1 MQASGITV
9 SANKVGFIL
18 LVLFFRVVLDCSYAF
33 FVSDIFAY
41 DGYGFEFDLSSYVLS
56 WGIYVIS
63 IGMLSDRLKNV
74 GHYFYVTA
82 VLSVVAPLSTICGLD
97 ASRPFF
103 PLIVTVL
110 ALYWVFFLSNT
121 PLVSFR
127 RLPVVK
133 QGRSFAIVISILFVV
148 FLVFWFSISGAKVN
162 FDLSKVYEY
171 REANA
176 ELAAQ
181 GILAYTNNW
190 TFQVFSIYLI
200 CFALYFRRYLIF
212 CMLVIVQ
219 GFFFGVSAHK
229 SVLFLPLLV
238 VSVWFYFR
246 RSDSLL
252 IIPAAFVFL
261 ILLSMFTFLVFD
273 DLWLTSLLSR
283 RVFFMPAS
291 LSFAYFEFFSTN
303 AHAYWA
309 NSVMSGFFVYPYG
322 DVGIPYVIGDYLGY
336 PQMGANNGFV
346 SSGFAHAGTFGVFFY
361 ATLIGLLL
369 RVINDISQG
378 LMPVWVAV
386 AISVVPLRSLL
397 ISSDLFTVMLTHG
410 FAVAICLIYLSRQ
423 RAPTLT

>member
-1 MQASGITV
+1 MRTTGISI
-9 SANKVGFIL
+9 SANKIGFIL
-18 LVLFFRVVLDCSYAF
+18 AVLLFRGVLDWSYAF
-33 FVSDIFAY
+33 FVSDIFGY
-41 DGYGFEFDLSSYVLS
+41 DGYGFKFDLGAYLSS
-56 WGIYVIS
+56 WIIYVVS
-63 IGMLSDRLKNV
+63 MGMLSDRVKNV

-82 VLSVVAPLSTICGLD
+82 VLSVIAPLSSMCGLD
-97 ASRPFF
+97 SDRPFF
-103 PLIVTVL
+103 PLIITVL
-110 ALYWVFFLSNT
+110 ALYWVYFLASV

-127 RLPVVK
+127 KLPVVK
-133 QGRSFAIVISILFVV
+133 QGRKLAIVISILFVV
-148 FLVFWFSISGAKVN
+148 FLIFWFSASGAKAN
-162 FDLSKVYEY
+162 FDISKVYEY

-176 ELAAQ
+176 KLAAQ
-181 GILAYTNNW
+181 GVLAYTNNW

-200 CFALYFRRYLIF
+200 CFALYFRRYFIL
-212 CMLVIVQ
+212 CLLVAVQ
-219 GFFFGVSAHK
+219 VFFFAVSAHK

-238 VSVWFYFR
+238 ISVWFYFR

-261 ILLSMFTFLVFD
+261 ILLSMFTFVAFD

-291 LSFAYFEFFSTN
+291 LSFAYFEFFSTH
-303 AHAYWA
+303 AHTLWA
-309 NSVMSGFFVYPYG
+309 NSIMSGLFVYPYG

-346 SSGFAHAGTFGVFFY
+346 SSGFAHAGVLGVFFY

-378 LMPVWVAV
+378 FMPVWVAV

-423 RAPTLT
+423 RAPALT

>member
-1 MQASGITV
+1 MQAAGITI
-9 SANKVGFIL
+9 SANKFGFVM
-18 LVLFFRVVLDCSYAF
+18 LVLLFRVVLDCSYAF
-33 FVSDIFAY
+33 FVSDIFGY
-41 DGYGFEFDLSSYVLS
+41 DGYGFQFDLSSYVLS
-56 WGIYVIS
+56 WVVYIVS
-63 IGMLSDRLKNV
+63 TGMLSDRLRNV

-82 VLSVVAPLSTICGLD
+82 VLSVVAPLSAMCGLD

-121 PLVSFR
+121 PLVSFKN
-127 RLPVVK
+127 LPLVK
-133 QGRSFAIVISILFVV
+133 HGRGLAIVISLLFVG
-148 FLVFWFSISGAKVN
+148 FLIFWFSMSGAKLN
-162 FDLSKVYEY
+162 FDISKVYEY

-176 ELAAQ
+176 ELTAQ
-181 GILAYTNNW
+181 GVLAYTNNW

-200 CFALYFRRYLIF
+200 CFALYFRRYFVF
-212 CMLVIVQ
+212 CILLAVQ
-219 GFFFGVSAHK
+219 VFFFAVSAHK

-261 ILLSMFTFLVFD
+261 ISLSMFTFLALD

-291 LSFAYFEFFSTN
+291 LSFAYFDFFSTN
-303 AHAYWA
+303 AHTYWA

-346 SSGFAHAGTFGVFFY
+346 SSGFAHAGIFGVFFY

-423 RAPTLT
+423 RAPALT